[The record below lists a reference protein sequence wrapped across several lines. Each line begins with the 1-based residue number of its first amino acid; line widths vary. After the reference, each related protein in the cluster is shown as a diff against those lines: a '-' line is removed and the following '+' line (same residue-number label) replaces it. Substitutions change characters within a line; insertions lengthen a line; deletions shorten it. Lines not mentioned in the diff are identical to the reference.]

1 MNYPL
6 IDPIIFHLGPLAI
19 RWYGLMYVLG
29 FAAFYLLAK
38 VRIRSG
44 QVQWKTQD
52 VADLLFYGVV
62 GVVVGGRLGS
72 VLFYGFD
79 EFLRDP
85 LSLVRIWEGGMSFH
99 GGLVGAIGA
108 MWLFARKTSRDFL
121 AVTDFVAP
129 LAPIGLGLGRIGNFI
144 NAELPGRVTDSLLGV
159 HFPCAS
165 VRGLNLTCFTDYE
178 DAARH
183 VSSLYQASAEGIALF
198 ALVWLFSVRPRSA
211 GQVSGVFLIGYGV
224 LRFLT
229 EFLREPD
236 PHIGFVAV
244 DWMTMGQLLSVPMVL
259 AGVALLLWPKRTGA
273 QA

>member
-6 IDPIIFHLGPLAI
+6 IDPVIFHLGPLAI

-38 VRIRSG
+38 YRIRLG
-44 QVQWKTQD
+44 HAQWKTQE

-85 LSLVRIWEGGMSFH
+85 LYLVRIWEGGMSFH
-99 GGLVGAIGA
+99 GGLLGAIGA
-108 MWLFARKTSRDFL
+108 IWLFARKTSRAFL
-121 AVTDFVAP
+121 AVTDFAAP
-129 LAPIGLGLGRIGNFI
+129 LAPIGLGLGRVGNFI
-144 NAELPGRVTDSLLGV
+144 NAELPGRVTESGLGV

-165 VRGLNLTCFTDYE
+165 VRGLNLTCFADYE

-183 VSSLYQASAEGIALF
+183 VSSLYQAAAEGVVLF
-198 ALVWLFSVRPRSA
+198 ALVWLFSARPRDA
-211 GQVSGVFLIGYGV
+211 GQASGVFLVGYGA
-224 LRFLT
+224 LRFVT
-229 EFLREPD
+229 EFVREPD
-236 PHIGFVAV
+236 PHKGFVV
-244 DWMTMGQLLSVPMVL
+244 FDWVTMGQLLSVPMVL
-259 AGVALLLWPKRTGA
+259 AGIALLAWSKRIGA
-273 QA
+273 NA